1 MVDLSVE
8 EWAVHWA
15 ESMVVWTVNQSIEQT
30 VVSRVSTSAERSAD
44 MKVGN
49 WVETMV
55 DHWVARKEKN

>member
-8 EWAVHWA
+8 EWAVYSA

-30 VVSRVSTSAERSAD
+30 VVSKVSTSAERSAD
-44 MKVGN
+44 IKVGN
-49 WVETMV
+49 WVVTMV

>member
-8 EWAVHWA
+8 EWAVHSA

>member
-8 EWAVHWA
+8 EWAVHSA
-15 ESMVVWTVNQSIEQT
+15 ESMVAWTVNQSIEQT